1 MKQKLRGTNQAQTIT
16 ITRPPWQRVLITTAL
31 VLPVIISGCTN
42 SYIDHPKVSVAA
54 SSNFGSLATTITKYE
69 DLRVN
74 QVQNTRNDEARYR
87 KMLTAVTFGAIAGGG
102 AAALYGAH
110 PDVIFGFGL
119 AGGGAYGGSTLFY
132 SPERGKTLN
141 SGNSALQCMAQTSA
155 ELISADLSFASSETR
170 MTNLSNEIQDCISEE
185 AVKAKQ
191 AAGKAKTNLKAFRN
205 LDAAFT
211 SQHED
216 AAGFVI
222 KAMNEQL
229 EALEPTPDS
238 ALRAGQAV
246 SQFATGFLSRAT
258 TEAAAKDSLIPENM
272 NNLIKQSPSPPVCK
286 NEAVNAQE
294 LWSLSQALEATM
306 AAKTNKM
313 AAMKTACV
321 FSAEALKT
329 MAAAPAELNI
339 AKDVS
344 VPVNVTGAFGLL
356 NARWVGT
363 APASD
368 VLIFTIDSAN
378 RISIKG
384 NSKLTKDTPKA
395 ELEIYDQRPVP
406 TPVKI
411 TIQPTG

>member
-1 MKQKLRGTNQAQTIT
+1 MKQKLRGTNQAQTVT

-31 VLPVIISGCTN
+31 ALPVIISGCTN
-42 SYIDHPKVSVAA
+42 SYIDHPKVSVADG
-54 SSNFGSLATTITKYE
+54 SNFGSLATTITKYE

-155 ELISADLSFASSETR
+155 EIISADLSFASSEAR
-170 MTNLSNEIQDCISEE
+170 MTDISNKIQDCTSEE

-229 EALEPTPDS
+229 EALEPTPES

-258 TEAAAKDSLIPENM
+258 TEAAAKDSLIPKIM
-272 NNLIKQSPSPPVCK
+272 NNLTEKSTLTVCE

-294 LWSLSQALEATM
+294 LLSLSQALEATM